1 MENAADEAFQ
11 HLLFQVALDTGT
23 RPIEVGPDSTETGA
37 HVYRRL
43 AGHGAVAEIYWVEG
57 RGWWEDLR
65 GSCPI
70 RTDLPSELRCAALA
84 EAAVLLMRR
93 PHWSGYISIATA
105 VPGVM
110 DAAAQH
116 LRSVGAPPECF
127 GLLSRGRSPW

>member
-1 MENAADEAFQ
+1 MLNAAEEAFQ

-23 RPIEVGPDSTETGA
+23 RPVEIGPDSTETGA
-37 HVYRRL
+37 YVYRRL
-43 AGHGAVAEIYWVEG
+43 ADSGAVAEIYWVEG
-57 RGWWEDLR
+57 RGWWEDMR

-70 RTDLPSELRCAALA
+70 RTDLPCELRCAALA

-93 PHWSGYISIATA
+93 PHWSGYISVAVA

-110 DAAAQH
+110 DAAAQQ

-127 GLLSRGRSPW
+127 GQLSRGISPW

>member
-1 MENAADEAFQ
+1 MSAAEQAFQ
-11 HLLFQVALDTGT
+11 HLLFEVAFETGT

-43 AGHGAVAEIYWVEG
+43 AEHGAVAQIYWHEG

-70 RTDLPSELRCAALA
+70 RTDLPDALRCAALA

-93 PHWSGYISIATA
+93 PHWSDYLHVGLAQPD
-105 VPGVM
+105 VVD
-110 DAAAQH
+110 DAARL
-116 LRSVGAPPECF
+116 LRAAGAPPACF
-127 GLLSRGRSPW
+127 GLLVRGRLPW